1 MKTRAWIAASADGFV
16 ADAAG
21 GVGWLDRWDPH
32 AFGYEAFFAGIGA
45 VVLGRAT
52 YETALAFGPW
62 PYAARKAYV
71 LTGRALPAAPHLALA
86 SPDPAAL
93 HAAAARETA
102 SGDLWHVGGGRAI
115 AAFLDAGLID
125 EIEVFQMPLLLG
137 NGIRLFPGSAARE
150 TELAL
155 VDSEVFA
162 ASGAVRLRYA
172 LRRGTTRSAS
182 ST

>member
-1 MKTRAWIAASADGFV
+1 MKTRAWIAASADGFI
-16 ADAAG
+16 ADPSG
-21 GVGWLDRWDPH
+21 GVGWLDRWNPH
-32 AFGYEAFFAGIGA
+32 AFGYDAFFAGIGA
-45 VVLGRAT
+45 VVLGQAT

-62 PYAARKAYV
+62 PYGERKAYV
-71 LTGRALPAAPHLALA
+71 LTSRALPPAPHLALA
-86 SPDPAAL
+86 SLDPAVL

-115 AAFLDAGLID
+115 AAFLDAGMLD

-137 NGIRLFPGSAARE
+137 DGIRLFPGSTPRE
-150 TELAL
+150 TELTL

-172 LRRGTTRSAS
+172 VRRGTTRSATS
-182 ST
+182 V